1 MPINQCTARESAS
14 AAQGIRKLV
23 IRKSGNQENLT
34 DPATPLPDC
43 IDGEYC
49 VEAFLARLRLYWPL
63 TKSLQTGLLL
73 STGLA
78 GYMSARCP
86 VMHWY
91 DFLGLGISLFMA
103 IAGSTII
110 NMWYDRDIDAVMNRT
125 HHRPLADGR
134 VTPAEAMHL
143 GLVLSVLGVG
153 LAVAMNP
160 LYGLIVFAGLFFD
173 VVVYTLWLK
182 RRTTWSIVWGGIA
195 GGMPVLAGRA
205 YGMGSIDGVGI
216 LLSLAILFWIPTH
229 ILTFSMRYFDDY
241 QAAKI
246 PTFPSTYGFPATR
259 FTIALSSVIAALAIA
274 TAGVLIGIQWGFVRV
289 LAVMSA
295 GLFLLAVASVFRPTE
310 RLNFGLFK
318 YASLYMLSAMIL
330 LSI

>member
-1 MPINQCTARESAS
+1 LKNI
-14 AAQGIRKLV
+14 
-23 IRKSGNQENLT
+23 
-34 DPATPLPDC
+34 
-43 IDGEYC
+43 
-49 VEAFLARLRLYWPL
+49 LAKFRLYWPL

-91 DFLGLGISLFMA
+91 DLPGLAVSLFLS

-134 VTPAEAMHL
+134 VSPAEALRL
-143 GLVLSVLGVG
+143 GLVFSVLGVG
-153 LAVAMNP
+153 LAVTMSP

-173 VVVYTLWLK
+173 TVVYTLWLK
-182 RRTTWSIVWGGIA
+182 RRTSWSIVWGGVA
-195 GGMPVLAGRA
+195 GGMPILAGRA
-205 YGMGSIDGVGI
+205 FGSGHLDGVGI
-216 LLSLAILFWIPTH
+216 LLALAILFWIPTH
-229 ILTFSMRYFDDY
+229 ILTFAMRYFDDY

-246 PTFPSTYGFPATR
+246 PTFPSAYGFHFTR
-259 FTIALSSVIAALAIA
+259 LTIAISSIAASISISA
-274 TAGVLIGIQWGFVRV
+274 AGILIGMQWGFIR
-289 LAVMSA
+289 
-295 GLFLLAVASVFRPTE
+295 LLAVLSVGLILLASATVFRPTE
-310 RLNFGLFK
+310 RVNFGLFK
-318 YASLYMLSAMIL
+318 YASVFMLSAMIL

>member
-1 MPINQCTARESAS
+1 MS
-14 AAQGIRKLV
+14 
-23 IRKSGNQENLT
+23 RKSTLSLIRT
-34 DPATPLPDC
+34 K
-43 IDGEYC
+43 
-49 VEAFLARLRLYWPL
+49 FKLYWPL

-91 DFLGLGISLFMA
+91 DFLDLAVSLFLA

-134 VTPAEAMHL
+134 LAPYEALQL

-153 LAVAMNP
+153 VAVAMSP

-173 VVVYTLWLK
+173 VLIYTLWLK
-182 RRTTWSIVWGGIA
+182 RRTCWSIVFGGIA
-195 GGMPVLAGRA
+195 GGMPILAGRVF
-205 YGMGSIDGVGI
+205 GTGHLDGIGI
-216 LLSLAILFWIPTH
+216 LLALAVVFWIPTH
-229 ILTFSMRYFDDY
+229 ILTFTMRYFDDY

-246 PTFPSTYGFPATR
+246 PTFASAYGFQFTR
-259 FTIALSSVIAALAIA
+259 LTIAISSIVASLSIGASGI
-274 TAGVLIGIQWGFVRV
+274 LIGMQWGFVRL
-289 LAVMSA
+289 LAVLSA
-295 GLFLLAVASVFRPTE
+295 GLFLLAIASVFRPTE
-310 RLNFGLFK
+310 RVNFGLFK
-318 YASLYMLSAMIL
+318 YASMYMLGAMLMITLSAL
-330 LSI
+330 